1 MSLSERITDALAAHP
16 KTFVVVAFI
25 VGFVAHAV
33 VSSFL

>member
-1 MSLSERITDALAAHP
+1 MSDRLTAALAAHP

-33 VSSFL
+33 VSSLL